1 MNKYRFGYR
10 PEDFHVRL
18 NPWDYRL
25 TEVDR
30 TIIGGS
36 HYVVLK
42 MEGDPSGQLYGRH
55 IHAIGPKLVRLFRTS
70 H

>member
-36 HYVVLK
+36 HYVILK
-42 MEGDPSGQLYGRH
+42 MEGDPYGRD